1 MKSILSKKIRVN
13 RLGKKKKKNKKNHN
27 EIEVMT
33 EEEYFGFDFIAGF
46 TSGGVPFGITSEEA
60 DENEKEMDRIQ
71 VNEEIDLPF

>member
-1 MKSILSKKIRVN
+1 MKSIFSKNIRVN

-60 DENEKEMDRIQ
+60 DENEMDRIQ
-71 VNEEIDLPF
+71 VDEEIDLPF

>member
-1 MKSILSKKIRVN
+1 MKSIFSKNIRVN

-60 DENEKEMDRIQ
+60 DENEMDRIQ
-71 VNEEIDLPF
+71 VDEEMDLPF

>member
-1 MKSILSKKIRVN
+1 MKSILSKNIRVN
-13 RLGKKKKKNKKNHN
+13 PLGKKKKKNKKNHN
-27 EIEVMT
+27 EVEVMT

-71 VNEEIDLPF
+71 VDEEIDLPF

>member
-1 MKSILSKKIRVN
+1 MKSILSKNIRVN

-33 EEEYFGFDFIAGF
+33 EKEYFGFDFIAGF

-60 DENEKEMDRIQ
+60 DENEMDRIQ
-71 VNEEIDLPF
+71 VDEEIDLPF

>member
-1 MKSILSKKIRVN
+1 MKSILSKNIRVN

-60 DENEKEMDRIQ
+60 DENEMDRIQ
-71 VNEEIDLPF
+71 VDEEMDLPF